1 MAIAVKTS
9 GISAPPLKRVAASV
23 IITRAM
29 AATSAIRQTAA
40 SDNFPLGSTALTGPS
55 PAYTYRLAELRSPK
69 LPPTGSCCVQ
79 RPNVQWSHEHW
90 WETSHDLYFALWNL
104 TLNQGYN
111 IKECGKYLFQARLWY
126 NKVYSLIGNN
136 LKKLYLSS
144 LYCIEL
150 CSHSSGG

>member
-1 MAIAVKTS
+1 MARKSATPSVIRPTTSQPTIALKPVQAEIPLITVDARDPRTAM
-9 GISAPPLKRVAASV
+9 IRPPL
-23 IITRAM
+23 
-29 AATSAIRQTAA
+29 TA
-40 SDNFPLGSTALTGPS
+40 FPLGSTAFTGSS

-79 RPNVQWSHEHW
+79 RPSVQWSHEHW

-126 NKVYSLIGNN
+126 NKVYSV
-136 LKKLYLSS
+136 
-144 LYCIEL
+144 
-150 CSHSSGG
+150 